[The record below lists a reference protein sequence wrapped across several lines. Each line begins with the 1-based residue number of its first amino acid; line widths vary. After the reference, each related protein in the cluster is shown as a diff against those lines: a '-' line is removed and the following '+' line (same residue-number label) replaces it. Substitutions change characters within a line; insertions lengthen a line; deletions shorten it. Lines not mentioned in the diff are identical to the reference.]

1 MFMEERQKEIA
12 DIIKEKG
19 KITIAEI
26 TGQYSISDESARRD
40 LRLLEQKGICKRT
53 HGGAIVLSQVSVVPP
68 LNRQYEN
75 MPIFDNY
82 KAIAE
87 VAVKQ
92 VRENDIVYLTSGSFG
107 HIVISLLPKT
117 IHFTVVVNSVDFAK
131 ELRDFENIDV
141 YIAGGK
147 MRKSGSVVDT
157 FAIEFVSKL
166 HFDVC
171 FITGSGLT
179 ADFGLSN
186 GSDETATF
194 QRTVIKNSRN
204 KCLLMPSTKIGVN
217 SFIKVCDANEFNTV
231 ITDWDCAEEQISALE
246 DMGVSVVVAEER
258 K

>member
-1 MFMEERQKEIA
+1 MFMEERHREIA
-12 DIIKEKG
+12 DIIKTNG
-19 KITIAEI
+19 KIAVSEI
-26 TGQYSISDESARRD
+26 TAKYGISDESARRD
-40 LRLLEQKGICKRT
+40 LRILEQRGICKRT
-53 HGGAIVLSQVSVVPP
+53 HGGAVLLGQVSVIPP
-68 LNRQYEN
+68 MNRRYDT

-87 VAVKQ
+87 IAVSHIN
-92 VRENDIVYLTSGSFG
+92 ENDIVYITSGSFG
-107 HIVISLLPKT
+107 HIIISLLPKDR
-117 IHFTVVVNSVDFAK
+117 HFIAVVNCVDFAK

-147 MRKSGSVVDT
+147 MRKSGSLVDT
-157 FAIEFVSKL
+157 FAIDFVSKL

-194 QRTVIKNSRN
+194 QRTVVQNSRR
-204 KCLLMPSTKIGVN
+204 KYLLLPSSKIGVN
-217 SFIKVCDANEFNTV
+217 SFVKVCNANVFDTI
-231 ITDWDCAEEQISALE
+231 ITDWDCAEEMIASLE
-246 DMGVSVVVAEER
+246 DTGVHVIVAEET

>member
-1 MFMEERQKEIA
+1 MFMEERHQTIS
-12 DIIKEKG
+12 DIINTNG
-19 KITIAEI
+19 KITIVEI
-26 TGQYSISDESARRD
+26 TKRFGISDESARRD
-40 LRLLEQKGICKRT
+40 LRLLEQKGVCKRT
-53 HGGAIVLSQVSVVPP
+53 HGGAIVLSQVSVIPP

-82 KAIAE
+82 KVIAE
-87 VAVKQ
+87 IAVTKIN
-92 VRENDIVYLTSGSFG
+92 ENDIVYLTSGSFG
-107 HIVISLLPKT
+107 YIVISILPKN

-131 ELRDFENIDV
+131 ELRNFENIDV

-157 FAIEFVSKL
+157 FATEFVSKL
-166 HFDVC
+166 HFDIC

-194 QRTVIKNSRN
+194 QRTVIKNSRM
-204 KCLLMPSTKIGVN
+204 KCLLMPSSKIGVN
-217 SFIKVCDANEFNTV
+217 SFVKVCDADIFDTV

-246 DMGVSVVVAEER
+246 DTGVKVIVAGEP